1 MAGVDFDI
9 INWAAWAPGL
19 TTREAWQAWARDP
32 TPRVGPEMPP
42 LTEVPP
48 MTRRRIEKISRLV
61 FQVAQWVQGEQR
73 GIPLVFASRHGA
85 ATRVFELMVSHARS
99 EPISPMG
106 FTLSVHN
113 AIGSQYSV
121 TRADV
126 ADIVAVGNGLFT
138 AEAGVIEAVTLAP
151 ETVLLVYDGSPHEL
165 LAPFFPEPA
174 SDFAYALHV
183 KRGGPLHLKTS
194 DVTPTAPTN
203 IPHALEVFRFLL
215 NGDAPYRAGNG
226 VSGYE
231 WSRSRPAP

>member
-32 TPRVGPEMPP
+32 TPRIGTETPP
-42 LTEVPP
+42 LSEVPP
-48 MTRRRIEKISRLV
+48 MTRRRIEKLSRLV
-61 FQVAQWVQGEQR
+61 FQVAQWVQGERR
-73 GIPLVFASRHGA
+73 GTPLVFASRHGA
-85 ATRVFELMVSHARS
+85 ATRVFELMISHARN

-113 AIGSQYSV
+113 AVGSQYSV
-121 TRADV
+121 TRGDV

-151 ETVLLVYDGSPHEL
+151 ETVLIVYDGSPHEL
-165 LAPFFPEPA
+165 LAPFFPEAA
-174 SDFAYALHV
+174 SDFAFALHV
-183 KRGGPLHLKTS
+183 KRGGPWRLKTS
-194 DVTPTAPTN
+194 DATATPPTN
-203 IPHALEVFRFLL
+203 LPHALEVFRFIL
-215 NGDAPYRAGNG
+215 NHDTRYRAGNG

-231 WSRSRPAP
+231 WSRSSPAP